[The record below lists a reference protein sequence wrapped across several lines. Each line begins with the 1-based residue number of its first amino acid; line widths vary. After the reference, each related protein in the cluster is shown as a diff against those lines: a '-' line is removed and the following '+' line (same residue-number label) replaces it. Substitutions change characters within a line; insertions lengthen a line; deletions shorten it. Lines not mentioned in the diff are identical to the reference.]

1 MIYVSISYHNMSDY
15 LHERLEKNNFIQELK
30 NLKKDIESN
39 IKPTVVEISN
49 IKDVWFWKVS

>member
-15 LHERLEKNNFIQELK
+15 LHERLEKNDFIQELK
-30 NLKKDIESN
+30 SLKKDIESN

-49 IKDVWFWKVS
+49 IKDV